1 VNLIIAG
8 VFLFALSIVVLSF
21 IDLKLSVA
29 VYISYLILVPYLEF
43 NIAGLPL
50 SYNLVN
56 ALLFVVFLYHAL
68 IKKSFN
74 LKYQFILPF
83 LFLYFSLLI
92 LSLFTNEIPWS
103 FQFNGWRAS
112 FMQTCLVSFI
122 VWNLA
127 LADPKFL
134 VYFKRA
140 FLISITIAGIYGV
153 LLMKMEGLNPYTS
166 MLSDYFGKDDMAL
179 RFSGMEGRL
188 DFSTASKIQSTMAHP
203 MTWTLMLSFSIII
216 LWAINSKANN
226 KILWFLMGLIG
237 FNILISGVRTGI
249 AALTIGFIYFLIRN
263 RNIKLIILTLIAVT
277 AIALVVQSNEELSNL
292 FTSFTDVSGQK
303 SDVSGSSIT
312 MRLDQLQGAINEIE
326 GNELTGKGYGWTG
339 YYMSLNG
346 THPVILAFESL
357 IFMVLCNSGYLGL
370 MVWIL
375 FFFFLF
381 LLNRKI
387 LALKTDIFL
396 MDTFIMV
403 YAAYATGTGE
413 YSYMPFFAFF
423 YSFLLG
429 YLLSN
434 QQSEKVRYHNQETQY
449 NKKYIKFEILKK

>member
-29 VYISYLILVPYLEF
+29 VYISYLILVPYMQF
-43 NIAGLPL
+43 RIAGFPL

-56 ALLFVVFLYHAL
+56 ILLFAVFLYHSL
-68 IKKSFN
+68 IKKSFRLN
-74 LKYQFILPF
+74 YQFILPF
-83 LFLYFSLLI
+83 LFLYFSLLL
-92 LSLFTNEIPWS
+92 LSLFTTDMPWS
-103 FQFNGWRAS
+103 IQFNGWRAS
-112 FMQTCLVSFI
+112 FMQTCLISFI

-127 LADPKFL
+127 LADKKFL
-134 VYFKRA
+134 DYFKRA

-153 LLMKMEGLNPYTS
+153 ILMKMEGLNPYTS

-179 RFSGMEGRL
+179 RFSRMEGRL

-203 MTWTLMLSFSIII
+203 MTWTLILSFSIII
-216 LWAINSKANN
+216 LWAINSKTNN
-226 KILWFLMGLIG
+226 KIVWYLIGLIG
-237 FNILISGVRTGI
+237 FNVFISGVRTGI
-249 AALTIGFIYFLIRN
+249 AALTIGFIYFLICN
-263 RNIKLIILTLIAVT
+263 RNIKLIVFTLIAV
-277 AIALVVQSNEELSNL
+277 IAVATVVQSNESLSNL

-312 MRLDQLQGAINEIE
+312 MRLDQLQGTLDEIKGE
-326 GNELTGKGYGWTG
+326 ELAGKGYGWTG

-357 IFMVLCNSGYLGL
+357 IFMVLCNSGFLGL
-370 MVWIL
+370 MVWI
-375 FFFFLF
+375 FFFFMLF

-387 LALKTDIFL
+387 LVLKTDIFL
-396 MDTFIMV
+396 MDTFIVV
-403 YAAYATGTGE
+403 YAAYSTGTGE
-413 YSYMPFFAFF
+413 YGYMPFFALF

-429 YLLSN
+429 YLKSN
-434 QQSEKVRYHNQETQY
+434 QQIEMLENHDFPTNNSKN
-449 NKKYIKFEILKK
+449 YIKFEILK